1 MSTYDAKKQWATY
14 QNIVN
19 MLYSLAT
26 NPTPIRRTIV
36 AEEKKNRPAYTG
48 MKVHIDPS
56 GITLWLPSDWHK
68 FELTGDHEGVLFSP
82 YPDDFNTG
90 FLAEKRKLRIK
101 IKEEDLPTL
110 RESFMEGVYA
120 LPGIEIEEGSQS
132 EYLTKSMSF
141 FELRFTFLEGETRRK
156 RWIRNIYWGRR
167 NYLLIAQGR
176 TPEDFDHWLPM
187 FYNIMLSAV
196 V

>member
-1 MSTYDAKKQWATY
+1 MDCADCALK
-14 QNIVN
+14 
-19 MLYSLAT
+19 L
-26 NPTPIRRTIV
+26 
-36 AEEKKNRPAYTG
+36 EK
-48 MKVHIDPS
+48 
-56 GITLWLPSDWHK
+56 
-68 FELTGDHEGVLFSP
+68 
-82 YPDDFNTG
+82 
-90 FLAEKRKLRIK
+90 
-101 IKEEDLPTL
+101 
-110 RESFMEGVYA
+110 GVYA

-132 EYLTKSMSF
+132 EFLTKGMSF
-141 FELRFTFLEGETRRK
+141 FELRFTFLEGDTRRK